1 MPLMLSVACHQP
13 NFMPWPGFF
22 YKAIKADT
30 LVLLDNVQF
39 PLGTSWLNRNRLKNK
54 GGAFWLTVPVWKRG
68 RGMQSINGVEVCNER
83 DWQRKHYL
91 SLIHAYKNA
100 PYFYEHLDFF
110 KEIFNKK
117 WQRLLDLN
125 LVILK
130 HLLNALGIKKDIILS
145 SSLNINAKGQELL
158 IKICKRLSASYYVS
172 LSTSKKYVG
181 KRLFQ
186 RENID
191 VRFYPFKPMVYPQL
205 WGDFIPNLSSIDLLL
220 NCGDK
225 ALAIIERQ

>member
-1 MPLMLSVACHQP
+1 MLSVACHQP

-54 GGAFWLTVPVWKRG
+54 SGAFWLTVPVWKRG
-68 RGMQSINGVEVCNER
+68 RGMQSINGVEICNER

-220 NCGDK
+220 NCGNK

>member
-1 MPLMLSVACHQP
+1 
-13 NFMPWPGFF
+13 MPWPGFF

-30 LVLLDNVQF
+30 LVFLDNVQF

-54 GGAFWLTVPVWKRG
+54 SGAFWLTVPVWKRG
-68 RGMQSINGVEVCNER
+68 RGMQSINGVEICNER

-220 NCGDK
+220 NCGNK

>member
-1 MPLMLSVACHQP
+1 MLSVACHQP

-54 GGAFWLTVPVWKRG
+54 GGVFWLTVPVWKRG

-205 WGDFIPNLSSIDLLL
+205 WGNFIPNLSSIDLLL
-220 NCGDK
+220 NCGNK